1 MTPAQQLVAY
11 AEALA
16 SFRHDPLAFVMWAY
30 PWRVAGTFLEK
41 EDGPDAWQRE
51 QLEYIGEQLRD
62 DPHTPIKMVTSSGNG
77 AGKSSLVSWLIHWGS
92 MTAPDVRGVVT
103 ANSDNQLKTKTWSEL
118 SKWTHLHF
126 DQFEVGRLAFE
137 LTATRFYARDKP
149 MDWRID
155 AIPNSKSNP
164 AAFSGLHN
172 AGKRILVIFDEAS
185 EIPDIIWDM
194 TEGAMTDAETEIIWA
209 CFGNPTQP
217 IGRFKEV
224 AKGRLRKRWRWWKVD
239 TRTVKR
245 TNKAEIADWGKA
257 YGEDSDWFRTRVT
270 GEFPDVGSM
279 QLISNSV
286 VQAAREREPMHI
298 PSDPLIAGLDVARFG
313 DDSSVLVFRRG
324 RDAKSIPRKEWKDV
338 DTMTLAA
345 AVAVECMT
353 LNVDALFVDTGSF
366 GAGVYDQLVR
376 LIGRKINIYPV
387 SFGGKEGVAYMN
399 GIQARVANPAAA
411 MWVNMRE
418 WLSLG
423 AIEDDEALE
432 ADLCGRQYGYKNDAI
447 MLERKQDMKA
457 RGLASPDW
465 ADALACTFAMPV
477 APRKVASGE
486 ADLLRVN
493 GNGTGGGDSFAS
505 LMDRALQDVR

>member
-1 MTPAQQLVAY
+1 MTEAEQLKRY

-16 SFRHDPLAFVMWAY
+16 RFRHDPLGFVMWAY
-30 PWRVAGTFLEK
+30 PWEVAGSFLEN
-41 EDGPDAWQRE
+41 ETGPDDWQRE
-51 QLEYIGEQLRD
+51 QLVYIGDQLRR

-77 AGKSSLVSWLIHWGS
+77 AGKSSLVSWLIHWAT
-92 MTAPDVRGVVT
+92 MTSLEVRGVVT

-118 SKWTHLHF
+118 SKWTHLHLE
-126 DQFEVGRLAFE
+126 QFTIGRQVFE
-137 LTATRFYARDKP
+137 LTATRFYAKAKP
-149 MDWRID
+149 MDWRVD

-172 AGKRILVIFDEAS
+172 AGKRIIVIFDEAS

-224 AKGRLRKRWRWWKVD
+224 AKGRLRRRWRWWKVD

-245 TNKAEIADWGKA
+245 TNKKEIEDWARA

-279 QLISNSV
+279 QLIENSL
-286 VQAAREREPMHI
+286 VQAAREREPLFI
-298 PSDPLIAGLDVARFG
+298 PSDPLVAGLDVARFG

-324 RDAKSIPRKEWKDV
+324 RDAKSIPRKEWKGV
-338 DTMTLAA
+338 NTMTLAA
-345 AVAVECMT
+345 AVALEVMT
-353 LNVDALFVDTGSF
+353 LRVDALFVDVGSF
-366 GAGVYDQLVR
+366 GAGVYDQLINLV
-376 LIGRKINIYPV
+376 GRKINIYPID
-387 SFGGKEGVAYMN
+387 FGGKEGIAYMN
-399 GIQARVANPAAA
+399 GVQARVANPAAA

-432 ADLCGRQYGYKNDAI
+432 ADLTGRKYGYKGEAI
-447 MLERKQDMKA
+447 VLERKQDMKA

-465 ADALACTFAMPV
+465 ADALALTFAMPI
-477 APRKVASGE
+477 APRNVASSAE
-486 ADLLRVN
+486 EIDRVN
-493 GNGTGGGDSFAS
+493 GSLAGGGDGFAS
-505 LMDRALQDVR
+505 IMERAMMDVR